1 MYVAM
6 NEELEL
12 TIVEIEQANEISYLL
27 RTKVADLINKL
38 LKLQGIPKLNLDVT
52 DKEKVI
58 FEFNGKFHEI
68 QEHLKKVDE
77 EVPAKLDVLLE
88 AKKGLD
94 AKKKE
99 LIKEIKDQKE
109 ERDKLLKVKKDI
121 REFES

>member
-1 MYVAM
+1 MK
-6 NEELEL
+6 EELEL

-77 EVPAKLDVLLE
+77 EVPAMLDV
-88 AKKGLD
+88 
-94 AKKKE
+94 
-99 LIKEIKDQKE
+99 
-109 ERDKLLKVKKDI
+109 
-121 REFES
+121 